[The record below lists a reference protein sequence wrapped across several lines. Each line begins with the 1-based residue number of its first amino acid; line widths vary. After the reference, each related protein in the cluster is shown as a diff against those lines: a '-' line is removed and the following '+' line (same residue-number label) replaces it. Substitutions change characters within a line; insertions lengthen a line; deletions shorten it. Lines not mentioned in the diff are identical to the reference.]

1 MKGIHTGKEEKAEG
15 EKIEKCNKLRKQREE
30 RKQKNYERKTINIKK
45 LNYILKEGIVNWAG

>member
-45 LNYILKEGIVNWAG
+45 LNYILKEGIVN